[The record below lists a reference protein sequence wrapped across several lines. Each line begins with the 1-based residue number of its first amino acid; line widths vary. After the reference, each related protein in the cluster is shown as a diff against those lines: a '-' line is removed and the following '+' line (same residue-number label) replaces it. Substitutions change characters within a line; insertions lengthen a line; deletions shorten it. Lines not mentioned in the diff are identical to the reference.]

1 MAAIAM
7 LEDADDEGSTELR
20 KAVIASHNEL
30 LRDDTIDENE
40 LAQRT
45 SALMRAYSGAADTA
59 LAEAEANGTP
69 MRTLAIDAIA
79 CGKAVS
85 A

>member
-45 SALMRAYSGAADTA
+45 SALMRA
-59 LAEAEANGTP
+59 
-69 MRTLAIDAIA
+69 
-79 CGKAVS
+79 
-85 A
+85 